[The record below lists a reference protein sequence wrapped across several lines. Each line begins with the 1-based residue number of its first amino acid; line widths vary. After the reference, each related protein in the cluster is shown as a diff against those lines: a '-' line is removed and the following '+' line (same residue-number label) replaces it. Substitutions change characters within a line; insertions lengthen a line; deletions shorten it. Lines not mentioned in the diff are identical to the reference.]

1 MSAGLV
7 VYVRDGTTG
16 SSVAVTLDPSATVA
30 DLREAYA
37 EQGGGASARRMR
49 LTFQGQTLAA
59 DAALADEGIGSE
71 CVVEA
76 AGIEWCCKLDHDKQQ
91 GLVFDEG
98 QDGVTI
104 SKDPQAQ
111 SWFGTVFAHPCP
123 PTGVSQWQV
132 HCNAHC
138 SGGAGCRA
146 GITLHDGNFEE
157 PIDATSVHAFD
168 WWNDGNVRAGST
180 GGDPDTLPRMRYKGS
195 QTGRTDRFKGGETL
209 GFRLDMDKKELRL
222 FINDELQ
229 GIIENLSQPVYCP
242 AFSVH
247 CQQDKWKLLYQ
258 HPDLPGDGTL

>member
-123 PTGVSQWQV
+123 PTGVVQWQITCLD
-132 HCNAHC
+132 HC
-138 SGGAGCRA
+138 GGAGGCRA
-146 GITLHDGNFEE
+146 GMAAPSGD
-157 PIDATSVHAFD
+157 PSKVIDYHVPEQQGLNPCIS
-168 WWNDGNVRAGST
+168 WWINGNVRTVSEDRASRQFIAS
-180 GGDPDTLPRMRYKGS
+180 LLKF
-195 QTGRTDRFKGGETL
+195 GRRQRL